1 MDELFGFLIIW
12 LVLVAGTVL
21 IFTFGAFAL
30 QGVWPDPHDT
40 LRVFTGAVVVWLVVL
55 GMIISN
61 G

>member
-1 MDELFGFLIIW
+1 MNEVWGLLIVW

-21 IFTFGAFAL
+21 IFTFSSFAL
-30 QGVWPDPHDT
+30 LGVWPDLLDT

-55 GMIISN
+55 VMIISN